1 MDIQTSRLL
10 GILGAI
16 FMVLII
22 IPQIGGLLMLL
33 GIIFLLIALK
43 GYADTYKENSI
54 FENALYTIVFE
65 IIGAVVFI
73 AILLFV
79 AFGFLSTLGIT
90 NITDFASWQAV
101 DWQEAVNIAN
111 ILPFIAQIIIALVVL
126 FAFTIFAALYF
137 RKSMNALSTKTG
149 VHLFHTTGTVF
160 FVGAVLTIILIG
172 FLIIWVSF
180 VLLVI
185 SFYESKPLNQTQQPP
200 QQNPPV

>member
-43 GYADTYKENSI
+43 GYADTYKENGI

-79 AFGFLSTLGIT
+79 ALGFLSTLGIT

-101 DWQEAVNIAN
+101 DWQQAVNIDN
-111 ILPFIAQIIIALVVL
+111 ILPFIAQIVIALVVL

-160 FVGAVLTIILIG
+160 FVGAFLTIILVG
-172 FLIIWVSF
+172 FLIIWISF

-185 SFYESKPLNQTQQPP
+185 SFYESKPQNQPQQPP
-200 QQNPPV
+200 QQNPPS

>member
-10 GILGAI
+10 GVLGAI

-43 GYADTYKENSI
+43 GYADTYKESAI

-79 AFGFLSTLGIT
+79 ALGFLSTLGIT

-101 DWQEAVNIAN
+101 DWQQAVNIDN
-111 ILPFIAQIIIALVVL
+111 ILPFIAQIVIALVVL

-160 FVGAVLTIILIG
+160 FVGAFLTIILIG

-185 SFYESKPLNQTQQPP
+185 SFYESKPVNQTQQPP
-200 QQNPPV
+200 QQNPPS